1 MRKQQAG
8 EVVLAMM
15 AVMLVLMMLGGM
27 YMGKMDDGNAHAE
40 KPENAKQQTKAVAT
54 PSTTSKESAEPQ
66 N

>member
-40 KPENAKQQTKAVAT
+40 KPGNAKQQTKAEPLPSPVSQSSSGT
-54 PSTTSKESAEPQ
+54 P

>member
-15 AVMLVLMMLGGM
+15 AVMLVLMMIGGM
-27 YMGKMDDGNAHAE
+27 YMGKMDDGNAHAD
-40 KPENAKQQTKAVAT
+40 KQGNAKQQTKA
-54 PSTTSKESAEPQ
+54 EPLQSPVLQSSSGAQ